1 MNEIIEQ
8 LLGYL
13 RGIWRNRWYALGC
26 AWLVCLIGWVVVHKL
41 PDQYEASARV
51 FVDTQSVLRP
61 LLQGLAVN
69 VNPDAQIGLVTRTLL
84 SRPNLEKIA
93 RLTDLDIQ
101 AKDPDALDQKLNG
114 LQKKIRLGASGREN
128 LYSVAYQD
136 RNPELAKKVVQAVVT
151 VFAENLLGDTRLDT
165 DTAQR
170 FLDKQIA
177 EYEDRLAEAEDRV
190 KEFKRKNVALMGAEG
205 QSYFS
210 RMQQATTELEAARLE
225 LTQAE
230 NRRNSLLQQ
239 IGGEEPTF
247 GIGPQPGS
255 DPRKAATAL
264 PIDTRIQN
272 LEKMLDELLI
282 KYTEKHP
289 DVIIIK
295 QTMLDLK
302 KQRDEELAQ
311 YAASAASTASSS
323 DNNTSSFGPQGVD
336 ANPVYQQLKIAL
348 GQEEAN
354 IASLQARV
362 AAFDRRVK
370 ELQGQVDT
378 VPQIEADLAGLNR
391 DYAVNRR
398 KFEDLLTRRESAKM
412 SQQIEQTS
420 QDVRFKIIDP
430 PRVPL
435 QPSGPNRPLL
445 MSMVLGAGLAV
456 GVALAF
462 LISQLWPTFDT
473 RRSLMQLTNVP
484 VFGSVSAVL
493 SMADV
498 RRERLLVVAYASL
511 GGMLL
516 VAYAGLLVVETV
528 GLQWPF

>member
-41 PDQYEASARV
+41 PDQYQASARV

-101 AKDPDALDQKLNG
+101 AKDPEALDQQLNG
-114 LQKKIRLGASGREN
+114 LQKKIGLGASGREN
-128 LYSVAYQD
+128 LYSVTYQD
-136 RNPELAKKVVQAVVT
+136 SNPELAKKVVQSVVT
-151 VFAENLLGDTRLDT
+151 VFAENLLGDTRQDT

-177 EYEDRLAEAEDRV
+177 EYEARLAEAENRV
-190 KEFKRKNVALMGAEG
+190 KEFKRKNIALMGTEG

-210 RMQQATTELEAARLE
+210 RMQQATADLEAARLE

-247 GIGPQPGS
+247 GIGPQPGVG
-255 DPRKAATAL
+255 PGKVAASL
-264 PIDTRIQN
+264 PIDARIQN

-311 YAASAASTASSS
+311 YAASAASAAS
-323 DNNTSSFGPQGVD
+323 DNNTSGFGPQGVD

-362 AAFDRRVK
+362 ATFDRRVK
-370 ELQGQVDT
+370 ELQEQVNT
-378 VPQIEADLAGLNR
+378 VPQIEAELAGLNR
-391 DYAVNRR
+391 DYEVNRK

-456 GVALAF
+456 GMALAF

-473 RRSLMQLTNVP
+473 RRSLMQITNVP

-493 SMADV
+493 SLTQM
-498 RRERLLVVAYASL
+498 RRERLMAVAYASL
-511 GGMLL
+511 SGILL
-516 VAYAGLLVVETV
+516 MAYAGLLVVETV

>member
-84 SRPNLEKIA
+84 SRPNLEKIV

-101 AKDPDALDQKLNG
+101 AKDPDAMDQQLNK
-114 LQKKIRLGASGREN
+114 LQKKIVLGASGREN
-128 LYSVAYQD
+128 LYSVTYQD
-136 RNPELAKKVVQAVVT
+136 RDAQLAKKVVQSVVT
-151 VFAENLLGDTRLDT
+151 VFAENLLGDTRQDT

-177 EYEDRLAEAEDRV
+177 EYEARLAEAENRV
-190 KEFKRKNVALMGAEG
+190 KEFKRKNIALMGAEG
-205 QSYFS
+205 QGYFS
-210 RMQQATTELEAARLE
+210 RMQQATADLETARLE

-247 GIGPQPGS
+247 GIGPQPGAG
-255 DPRKAATAL
+255 PGGKAASL
-264 PIDTRIQN
+264 PIDARIQN

-295 QTMLDLK
+295 QTIIDLK

-311 YAASAASTASSS
+311 YAASTASAASG
-323 DNNTSSFGPQGVD
+323 NNTSSFGPQGVD

-362 AAFDRRVK
+362 VTFDRRVK
-370 ELQGQVDT
+370 ELQDQVNT
-378 VPQIEADLAGLNR
+378 VPQIEAELAGLNR
-391 DYAVNRR
+391 DYEVNRK

-430 PRVPL
+430 PRVPP

-445 MSMVLGAGLAV
+445 MSVVLGAGLAI
-456 GVALAF
+456 GLALAF
-462 LISQLWPTFDT
+462 LVSQLWPTFDT
-473 RRSLMQLTNVP
+473 RRSLMQITNIP

-493 SMADV
+493 SLAEV
-498 RRERLLVVAYASL
+498 RRERLQVVAYASL

-516 VAYAGLLVVETV
+516 MAYAGLLVVETI

>member
-1 MNEIIEQ
+1 MNEIVEQ
-8 LLGYL
+8 LLDYL
-13 RGIWRNRWYALGC
+13 RGIWRNRWYTLGC
-26 AWLVCLIGWVVVHKL
+26 AWLVCLVGWVVVHKL
-41 PDQYEASARV
+41 PDQYQASVRV

-93 RLTDLDIQ
+93 QLADLDIR
-101 AKDPDALDQKLNG
+101 ATSPEAMDRLLNG
-114 LQKKIRLGASGREN
+114 LQKKIELGVAGREN
-128 LYSVAYQD
+128 LYSVAYNDYDPQ
-136 RNPELAKKVVQAVVT
+136 LAKKVVQSVVT
-151 VFAENLLGDTRLDT
+151 VFAENLLGDTRQDT

-177 EYEDRLAEAEDRV
+177 EYESRLAEAEERV
-190 KEFKRKNVALMGAEG
+190 KEFKRKNIGLMGQEG

-210 RMQQATTELEAARLE
+210 RMQQATTELDAARLE

-247 GIGPQPGS
+247 GIGPQPGTS
-255 DPRKAATAL
+255 AGKAAALSL
-264 PIDTRIQN
+264 PIEARIQN

-295 QTMLDLK
+295 QTLVDLK

-311 YAASAASTASSS
+311 YAASAAN
-323 DNNTSSFGPQGVD
+323 DNNINGFGPQGVD

-348 GQEEAN
+348 GQEAAN
-354 IASLQARV
+354 IASLQAKV
-362 AAFDRRVK
+362 AAFDQRVK
-370 ELQGQVDT
+370 ELQDQVNT
-378 VPQIEADLAGLNR
+378 VPQVEAELAALNR
-391 DYAVNRR
+391 DYEVNRT
-398 KFEDLLTRRESAKM
+398 KFEELLTRRESARM
-412 SQQIEQTS
+412 SQQIEQTR

-435 QPSGPNRPLL
+435 RPSGPNRPLL
-445 MSMVLGAGLAV
+445 MSMVLGAGLAA

-462 LISQLWPTFDT
+462 LISQLWPTFDS
-473 RRSLMQLTNVP
+473 RRSLMQATNIP

-493 SMADV
+493 SAAAV
-498 RRERLLVVAYASL
+498 RRERLSVVAYASL
-511 GGMLL
+511 GGILL
-516 VAYAGLLVVETV
+516 IAYAGLLVMETA